1 MHIGDGGL
9 VACRQAARGCRIHH
23 PTSSSFDERREL
35 AIHLKDPDVVYRLVK
50 VVHVDW
56 RNSHALDLSERAV
69 LSGLERHPKN
79 GGLARIAPLA
89 TNHAD

>member
-1 MHIGDGGL
+1 
-9 VACRQAARGCRIHH
+9 
-23 PTSSSFDERREL
+23 
-35 AIHLKDPDVVYRLVK
+35 VVYRLVK

>member
-1 MHIGDGGL
+1 MGDSLLAGKPRAVVGS
-9 VACRQAARGCRIHH
+9 IN